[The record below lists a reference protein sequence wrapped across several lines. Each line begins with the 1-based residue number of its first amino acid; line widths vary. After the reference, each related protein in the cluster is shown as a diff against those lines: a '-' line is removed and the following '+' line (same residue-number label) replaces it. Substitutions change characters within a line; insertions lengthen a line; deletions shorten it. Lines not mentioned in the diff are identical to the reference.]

1 MRRRLAL
8 GAALGSLGGLVL
20 AALEARWLRSGLA
33 APPPFADAML
43 AVAGLVVPV
52 TLVVGLVVG
61 FVSWFAHPRAEP
73 SIGLWLE
80 QLRGH
85 SAGRPA
91 DVAAFAPLVILG
103 LFFWATLSAQLARV
117 VLAIQAPA
125 LLSGASIAAG
135 SLGLGM
141 LIALVVL
148 ALTPAL
154 RQKLAAGRSGWSRLV
169 DPGTTSL
176 LAVAVVAAL
185 VAFGVATGT
194 VSGEGGLFGIY
205 GILKRQELDLRVPA
219 VLLGVAV
226 AALLGP
232 AKLGRVRP
240 YQALVVA
247 LLPLALTARAATALN
262 GPGDLARYIERG
274 APLAKIPLAVLRK
287 LTDRDGDGASPYFGG
302 GDCDDANAAIGPGVD
317 DIPDNGVDEDC
328 SGTDLSLE
336 GLEPPVD
343 GSAKPAGSGQP
354 AEDDR
359 LPQDANVVLIT
370 IDTLRYDLGYTGYE
384 RDYTPNLDKLAER
397 SIVYERAY
405 SLASYTGKS
414 VGPMLSGKYGSETH
428 RNWGH
433 FNIFPPEDIM
443 VAERLQKAGI
453 RTVSVHGHRYFG
465 KYSNLDRGFDVVDM
479 SAAPPE
485 GTSWETDKEVTS
497 GDITDAAIAQLG
509 EIGDDQRF
517 FLWAH
522 YLDPH
527 ADYKKH
533 EGVPDFGNSARALYD
548 ADVAYTDQQ
557 IGRLLDVLAKKAY
570 APRTHIIVTSDHGEA
585 FGENKMWRHGVELWE
600 VLVRVPLIVHVPG
613 LEARRIDVRRSL
625 IDLVPT
631 MLELMRVPMPSGEGD
646 DFLSGQSWVPDWFG
660 DAPEKRPVLVDMP
673 AGPYNGARR
682 AFIKDD
688 LKLILLRGGQKK
700 ELYDLAEDPGET
712 RNVWSTRKE
721 EIEAHY
727 ALMKRRLKEIEVT
740 GKFK

>member
-1 MRRRLAL
+1 MA
-8 GAALGSLGGLVL
+8 V
-20 AALEARWLRSGLA
+20 AALEARWLRSGLT
-33 APPPFADAML
+33 APPTFTEAWLADA
-43 AVAGLVVPV
+43 GLIVPV

-61 FVSWFAHPRAEP
+61 FTSWFAHPRAEP
-73 SIGLWLE
+73 SVGLWLE
-80 QLRGH
+80 QLRGE

-91 DVAAFAPLVILG
+91 DVAAFAPLAVLS
-103 LFFWATLSAQLARV
+103 LFFWATFSAQLARF
-117 VLAIQAPA
+117 VLAIEAPA
-125 LLSGASIAAG
+125 PLAGAGVAAG
-135 SLGLGM
+135 SLALGVVM
-141 LIALVVL
+141 TLVVL

-154 RQKLAAGRSGWSRLV
+154 RQKLAAGRSGWKRLV

-176 LAVAVVAAL
+176 LAVAVVAGL

-194 VSGEGGLFGIY
+194 VSGEGGFFGIY

-219 VLLGVAV
+219 VLLGVAA

-232 AKLGRVRP
+232 AKLGAVRP
-240 YQALVVA
+240 YQAVIVA

-262 GPGDLARYIERG
+262 GPDDLARFVERG
-274 APLAKIPLAVLRK
+274 APLGKTPLALMRK
-287 LTDRDGDGASPYFGG
+287 ATDGDGDGSSPYFGG
-302 GDCDDANAAIGPGVD
+302 GDCDDGNAAIGPGVD
-317 DIPDNGVDEDC
+317 DIPDNGIDEDC

-336 GLEPPVD
+336 GLEPPPD
-343 GSAKPAGSGQP
+343 GTAEPSGSGDP
-354 AEDDR
+354 VGEDR
-359 LPQDANVVLIT
+359 LPKDANVVLIT

-384 RDYTPNLDKLAER
+384 RNYTPNLDALAKR

-414 VGPMLSGKYGSETH
+414 VGPMLTGKYGSETH

-433 FNIFPPEDIM
+433 FNIFPEEDIM

-497 GDITDAAIAQLG
+497 GDITDAAIEQLG
-509 EIGDDQRF
+509 KIGEGQRF
-517 FLWAH
+517 FLWVH

-533 EGVPDFGNSARALYD
+533 EGIEDFGNSARALYD
-548 ADVAYTDQQ
+548 NDVAFTDKH
-557 IGRLLDVLAKKAY
+557 IGRLLDHIGKSGY
-570 APRTHIIVTSDHGEA
+570 APRTSIIVTSDHGEA

-613 LEARRIDVRRSL
+613 LEARRIEVRRSL

-631 MLELMRVPMPSGEGD
+631 MLDLMGLPKPSGEGD
-646 DFLSGQSWVPDWFG
+646 DFLSGQSWMPDWFSE
-660 DAPEKRPVLVDMP
+660 PTSRPVLVDMP

-700 ELYDLAEDPGET
+700 ELYDLSDDPGET

-727 ALMKRRLKEIEVT
+727 ALMKRQLKEIEVT

>member
-1 MRRRLAL
+1 MA
-8 GAALGSLGGLVL
+8 V
-20 AALEARWLRSGLA
+20 AALEGRWLRSGLT
-33 APPPFADAML
+33 APPSFTDAWLAD
-43 AVAGLVVPV
+43 AGLVVPAA
-52 TLVVGLVVG
+52 LVVGLVTG

-73 SIGLWLE
+73 GLGLWLE
-80 QLRGH
+80 QLRGE

-91 DVAAFAPLVILG
+91 DIAAFAPLVVLG
-103 LFFWATLSAQLARV
+103 LFFWATLSAQLARF
-117 VLAIQAPA
+117 VLAIPAPA
-125 LLSGASIAAG
+125 LLSGACIAAG
-135 SLGLGM
+135 SLALGVLM
-141 LIALVVL
+141 ALVVL

-154 RQKLAAGRSGWSRLV
+154 RQKLAAGRSGWGGLV

-176 LAVAVVAAL
+176 CAVGVVAAL

-205 GILKRQELDLRVPA
+205 GVLKRQELDLRMPA
-219 VLLGVAV
+219 MLLGIAA

-232 AKLGRVRP
+232 AKLARLRP
-240 YQALVVA
+240 YQAVIIA
-247 LLPLALTARAATALN
+247 LLPLVLTARAATALN
-262 GPGDLARYIERG
+262 EPGDLARYIERG
-274 APLAKIPLAVLRK
+274 APLAKTPLALMRK
-287 LTDRDGDGASPYFGG
+287 LTDRDGDGTSPYFGG

-317 DIPDNGVDEDC
+317 DIPDNGIDEDC
-328 SGTDLSLE
+328 SGTDLSLA
-336 GLEPPVD
+336 GLEPPPD
-343 GSAKPAGSGQP
+343 ASAKPAGSGAP
-354 AEDDR
+354 VEDDR
-359 LPQDANVVLIT
+359 LPADANVVLIT

-397 SIVYERAY
+397 SMVYERAY

-414 VGPMLSGKYGSETH
+414 VGPMLTGKYGSETH

-497 GDITDAAIAQLG
+497 GAITDAAIAQLG
-509 EIGDDQRF
+509 KIDEGQRF

-557 IGRLLDVLAKKAY
+557 IGRLLDELQKKPY
-570 APRTHIIVTSDHGEA
+570 ANRTHIIVTSDHGEA
-585 FGENKMWRHGVELWE
+585 FGENNMWRHGVELWE

-613 LEARRIDVRRSL
+613 LAPRRIAVRRSL

-631 MLELMRVPMPSGEGD
+631 ILELMKVPMPSGEGD

-660 DAPEKRPVLVDMP
+660 EPQARPILIDMP

-682 AFIKDD
+682 AFIKGD

-700 ELYDLAEDPGET
+700 ELYDLAKDPGET
-712 RNVWSTRKE
+712 QNVWSIRKE

-727 ALMKRRLKEIEVT
+727 ALMKRKLKEIEVT